1 MSNPH
6 QIRKIHH
13 LGYIIMSSKIG
24 DWVADVFHEDKTR
37 QEPVAHFTGPTRQA
51 VEETAMMRV
60 EQLLKKK

>member
-1 MSNPH
+1 MDNPH

-13 LGYIIMSSKIG
+13 LGYIIMSSKAR
-24 DWVADVFHEDKTR
+24 DWVANVFLEDRTQ

-60 EQLLKKK
+60 EQLIRKK